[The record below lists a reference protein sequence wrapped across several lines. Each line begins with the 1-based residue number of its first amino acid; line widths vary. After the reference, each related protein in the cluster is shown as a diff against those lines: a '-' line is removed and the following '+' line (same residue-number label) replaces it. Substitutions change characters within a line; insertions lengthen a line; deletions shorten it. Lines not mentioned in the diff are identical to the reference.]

1 MRPHPRALVSTP
13 VTWDE
18 VARGVRLEDLHIGKV
33 PARVRQRG
41 DLWAPMLAVKK
52 RVRLPPVS

>member
-1 MRPHPRALVSTP
+1 VSTP

-18 VARGVRLEDLHIGKV
+18 VARGVRLEDLHIRNV

-41 DLWAPMLAVKK
+41 DLWAPMLVDKK